1 MQIVQKQT
9 GHTNLGK
16 SMLKI
21 KLFLILRYSNMKIY
35 RLKVGAMLF
44 PLSRNSYMH
53 QLVLILTD
61 IFLCISKYMYKY
73 IDIILGFCFVFPEWN
88 NTICILFKLLSL
100 NSIDR
105 FLYCDIPYACNMLCA
120 LWLSKKRILV
130 LHFST
135 WPQNSCRN
143 PGLENSDLVFA

>member
-73 IDIILGFCFVFPEWN
+73 IDIILGFCFVFSEWN
-88 NTICILFKLLSL
+88 NTICILSNFYPL
-100 NSIDR
+100 I
-105 FLYCDIPYACNMLCA
+105 
-120 LWLSKKRILV
+120 V
-130 LHFST
+130 
-135 WPQNSCRN
+135 
-143 PGLENSDLVFA
+143 